1 MIQYSMV
8 NHKHPVRVIGNMNP
22 KAFVFG
28 PRLCAGRLYLTVFDR
43 HWMRKLMQEYRN
55 ETNTDDKSATEKYY
69 MIDELP
75 PFDITIS
82 MGNEHGH
89 VARMAIYGVTIVGE
103 TGALSINDAY
113 TEEQFEFMANY
124 IDYLD
129 NKSTV
134 QSVVQNNSTANIPN
148 RPDSDTS
155 KSDTSKAPADSK
167 SHPKPPTPPTTSQP
181 VSDLAE
187 EFAKDYLLRETIDYS
202 SDPYTYPLRD
212 ANPATTLE
220 QLPENIRQLRTKYN
234 NLIRTTAENIINED
248 NPDIVKMAKDL
259 TTAWRAYVDE
269 WRSWKGK
276 QYTDY
281 VNEGKE
287 PPTSIY
293 VLDDNCTKDDRN
305 TDMVNDFLRKKRN
318 LPESTEVKEDK

>member
-1 MIQYSMV
+1 M
-8 NHKHPVRVIGNMNP
+8 
-22 KAFVFG
+22 
-28 PRLCAGRLYLTVFDR
+28 
-43 HWMRKLMQEYRN
+43 
-55 ETNTDDKSATEKYY
+55 
-69 MIDELP
+69 
-75 PFDITIS
+75 
-82 MGNEHGH
+82 
-89 VARMAIYGVTIVGE
+89 
-103 TGALSINDAY
+103 
-113 TEEQFEFMANY
+113 
-124 IDYLD
+124 
-129 NKSTV
+129 
-134 QSVVQNNSTANIPN
+134 
-148 RPDSDTS
+148 
-155 KSDTSKAPADSK
+155 
-167 SHPKPPTPPTTSQP
+167 
-181 VSDLAE
+181 SDLAE

-248 NPDIVKMAKDL
+248 NPDIIKMAKDL

-276 QYTDY
+276 QYESY

-287 PPTSIY
+287 TPTSIY
-293 VLDDNCTKDDRN
+293 VLDDYCTKDDRN